1 MNYIKVALSNI
12 KFFKFKYIIIF
23 LLIFIT
29 SISIFTSDILLKSIN
44 EGLEKSQDRLGADA
58 IIVPSGYEDSVENT
72 LFNGTPCTL
81 TFDKK
86 WEEKIKQIDGVKQTS
101 SQLYLATLPEESCC
115 DGEIQLIAIDPKNDF
130 LISPWLSENN
140 ISDLK
145 NDEIILGS
153 NFKIPIGD
161 TVTYYNKKFTVAAI
175 MNQTGMGY
183 DKSAFISFDAANE
196 IVKNNKTKFTF
207 NNVNNTCSM
216 IFVKAKD
223 INADVMKEM
232 IKSRFGTNEIN
243 VYTTDKKINDFKNEV
258 NNFKILGSIMNV
270 IIIILST
277 IALFAINTITI
288 IQRKNEI
295 GSMLTVG
302 ITKNKIIKIYLTEN
316 LLISFI
322 SIIISI
328 LFTTLLMYLFNTSI
342 QNILNIPFVLPS
354 IIKLLLISLKLIII
368 NILIIIVALS
378 NGFKWIYKKSPSEMI
393 KEVI

>member
-101 SQLYLATLPEESCC
+101 SQLYLATLPGESCC

-207 NNVNNTCSM
+207 NNVDNTCSM
-216 IFVKAKD
+216 IFVKTKD
-223 INADVMKEM
+223 IKADIIKEM

-258 NNFKILGSIMNV
+258 DNFQILGSIMNT

-277 IALFAINTITI
+277 ISLFAINTITI

-302 ITKNKIIKIYLTEN
+302 ITKNKIVKIYLTEN

-328 LFTTLLMYLFNTSI
+328 LFTTLLMYLFNSSI
-342 QNILNIPFVLPS
+342 QSILNIPFVLPS
-354 IIKLLLISLKLIII
+354 ITKLLLISLKLIII